1 MTKNSQASED
11 EDRRRGVS
19 MRLQISEL
27 TDLLTR
33 DAVGHNANDKP
44 SDGLEEIIRAR
55 HETKPVPV
63 RDTAFSC
70 SCRSK
75 TAQGQVGRE
84 VGQLA
89 ELHRQQ

>member
-1 MTKNSQASED
+1 M
-11 EDRRRGVS
+11 
-19 MRLQISEL
+19 
-27 TDLLTR
+27 LTR

-44 SDGLEEIIRAR
+44 SDGFEEIIRAG

-84 VGQLA
+84 VGQFG
-89 ELHRQQ
+89 ELDNFDEPDKQRDTQ